1 MRPLHVLIAGGGLSG
16 LCLAHGLLKHG
27 HTCTVIERDSAYVK
41 RAGYMLNVNADGGE
55 ALRVCLPA
63 HLFALYQQTSHRTP
77 VRRGTIVLDEQ
88 LNELSSMPH
97 LGPANDGPLPHTAVD
112 RQTLRQILLTGL
124 DGVLRT
130 GTSVESYRES
140 PDGVQLI
147 LSGGETLEGDILVG
161 ADGINSAVRRQ
172 RLPEVAVIG
181 TGIAGIGVYGR
192 SPLSERLI
200 EELPTVLTQNIAI
213 AADPAGHRLLLGP
226 LRPRR
231 SSADAAAELAPKA
244 ELAPL
249 ADYTMVSA
257 SVDPGTPIPPK
268 SEWTA
273 DTPAQ
278 LRDGM
283 LTALEGWHPA
293 LRGIVERVDLDSL
306 FEISFGRL
314 DPPEPWEPS
323 RVTLIGDA
331 AHAMLPTLG
340 MGANLALRDARLLVE
355 HLIALGDE
363 RDHQAVVGAIGA
375 SEQQMRDYAY
385 PFMAMTV
392 DHDGQFGGGGLA
404 KIS

>member
-1 MRPLHVLIAGGGLSG
+1 MKPLHVLIAGGGLSG
-16 LCLAHGLLKHG
+16 LCLAHGLREHG
-27 HTCTVIERDSAYVK
+27 HTCAVIERNPAYVR
-41 RAGYMLNVNADGGE
+41 RAGYMLNVNSDGGE
-55 ALRVCLPA
+55 ALRACLPSN
-63 HLFALYQQTSHRTP
+63 LFELYQQTSHRTP
-77 VRRGTIVLDEQ
+77 RRRGTIVMDEQ

-97 LGPANDGPLPHTAVD
+97 LGPANHGPLPHTAVD

-124 DGVLRT
+124 DAFLRT
-130 GTSVESYRES
+130 GTHVEGYLET
-140 PDGVQLI
+140 PDGVRLM
-147 LSGGETLEGDILVG
+147 LDNGETLEGDILVG

-172 RLPEVAVIG
+172 RLPEVEVIG
-181 TGIAGIGVYGR
+181 TGIEGIGVYGR
-192 SPLSERLI
+192 SPLSERLV
-200 EELPTVLTQNIAI
+200 EELPAVLTQNIAI
-213 AADPAGHRLLLGP
+213 AADRAGHRLLLGP

-231 SSADAAAELAPKA
+231 SSTDAAAALAA
-244 ELAPL
+244 GADLAPL
-249 ADYTMVSA
+249 PDYTMVSA
-257 SVDPGTPIPPK
+257 SVDPGTPIPPQA
-268 SEWTA
+268 EWTA

-278 LRDGM
+278 LREGM

-340 MGANLALRDARLLVE
+340 MGANLALRDAGQLVRQLAGLPAE
-355 HLIALGDE
+355 SDQPAILE
-363 RDHQAVVGAIGA
+363 AIGA
-375 SEQQMRDYAY
+375 AEQEMRDYAY
-385 PFMAMTV
+385 PLMAMTL